1 MLVAQEGGKT
11 GTRRKNFG
19 TMKEPT
25 TNSTQIWNRAGIDA
39 VINNWVF
46 FDKNDEGTA
55 HERNTEANNFTDL
68 I

>member
-25 TNSTQIWNRAGIDA
+25 TNSNQIWNRAGIDA

-46 FDKNDEGTA
+46 FDKNDE
-55 HERNTEANNFTDL
+55 
-68 I
+68 